1 MFNENVFIHSFYHT
15 EAILSE
21 SAIYYCK
28 AFHSAVLTPNMKQ
41 NQQHNTILDLAAAL
55 NLSPATV
62 SRALNNN
69 SNVREETRKR
79 VLEMAGKL
87 GYRKN
92 TMAAGLRNNRTNTVG
107 LIVPKISMYF
117 HAAAVT
123 VIQNLLHAEGYNLII
138 GQSNDD
144 LLMEKDL
151 AETMFSSRVDAL
163 IVSCTLQTQDF
174 SHFDIFADHHI
185 PILFYD
191 RVPPVSYGACT
202 IKGDDFRGGYLAGKH
217 LAETGCKKIALISGP
232 LTSNLYQDRSAG
244 FLSALKQFA
253 LPVYEELI
261 YHQPLTSEHTISAMR
276 KMFRGK
282 NKPDAL
288 FVTSDRNAVTAMG
301 FAKENGIS
309 VPDDLRIVGYSND
322 PVTAIISPSITT
334 IEQFPAVLGDRLV
347 KALME
352 MLKQKEEGGSLPEPI
367 ITPVE
372 LIRRISA

>member
-1 MFNENVFIHSFYHT
+1 
-15 EAILSE
+15 
-21 SAIYYCK
+21 
-28 AFHSAVLTPNMKQ
+28 MKQ

-55 NLSPATV
+55 KLSPATV

-69 SNVREETRKR
+69 ANVREDTRKR
-79 VLEMAGKL
+79 VLDMAEKL

-92 TMAAGLRNNRTNTVG
+92 TMAAGLRNNKTNTVG

-144 LLMEKDL
+144 PLMEKNL
-151 AETMFSSRVDAL
+151 ADTMFSSRVDAL
-163 IVSCTLQTQDF
+163 IVSCTLKTQNF
-174 SHFDIFADHHI
+174 SHFDIFAAHHI
-185 PILFYD
+185 PIIFYD

-202 IKGDDFRGGYLAGKH
+202 IKGDDYRGGYLAGKH

-244 FLSALKQFA
+244 FLSALKQFN
-253 LPVYEELI
+253 LPVYNDLI
-261 YHQPLTSEHTISAMR
+261 YHQPLTAEYTLSAMR
-276 KMFRGK
+276 KMFKGK

-288 FVTSDRNAVTAMG
+288 FVTSDRNAITALG

-309 VPDDLRIVGYSND
+309 VPDDLRLVGYSND
-322 PVTAIISPSITT
+322 PVTALVSPAITT
-334 IEQFPAVLGDRLV
+334 IEQFPAVLSDRLV
-347 KALME
+347 RTLME
-352 MLKQKEEGGSLPEPI
+352 MLKQKGGDSSVPEPI